1 MVMQIKMSKKGVE
14 MTVVFMILVILGGI
28 VLLLLAKDL
37 FGTISEDVE
46 KHQQVCRASIGKA
59 FAGALPCFWD
69 VFPFEFQCKTNPALI
84 DSENKEEVMQQLA
97 DEFYTCMWYIDRG
110 KGLSKHECNFNI
122 VRTYGFDW
130 SVIKFGA
137 KTSTLGSITLDEFR
151 GYLED
156 KKVPNFDGSYYDYLF
171 DADAYFSLDTRDNFN
186 DVNAYKFDPD
196 LNDDF
201 GESVRKFN
209 DEDKIDFSK
218 DYVISYGLFLEK
230 GAYLGTL
237 PGPSIVNF
245 ILLSEEGSE
254 LHNKFVKRCEYLV

>member
-1 MVMQIKMSKKGVE
+1 

-28 VLLLLAKDL
+28 VLMLLAKDL
-37 FGTISEDVE
+37 FGTISDDVE
-46 KHQQVCRASIGKA
+46 KQKQVCGASIGKA
-59 FAGALPCFWD
+59 FAGSVRCLPDIFD
-69 VFPFEFQCKTNPALI
+69 FEFQCRTNPALI

-97 DEFYTCMWYIDRG
+97 DDLYTCMGYIDRG
-110 KGLSKHECNFNI
+110 KGLNKNECSI
-122 VRTYGFDW
+122 DIDRTYCFDC
-130 SVIKFGA
+130 SVVEFGD
-137 KTSTLGSITLDEFR
+137 KTRKLGSITINEFIN
-151 GYLED
+151 YLGA
-156 KKVPNFDGSYYDYLF
+156 KPVPYSFDGSYYDYLF
-171 DADAYFSLDTRDNFN
+171 DADAYFSLDRRDNFN